1 MGPRDRFLMGV
12 DLRKEVATIEA
23 AYNDSRGVT
32 AEFNKNVLLV
42 LNRELSADF
51 DVDAFEHVAFYDRK
65 HHRIEMHLRSLTEQS
80 VTIPEAGVFDL
91 ERGETIRTEISCKY
105 DRASID
111 RLFEMTGLEVEIW
124 QADPD
129 NLYALVVARVKR

>member
-1 MGPRDRFLMGV
+1 
-12 DLRKEVATIEA
+12 
-23 AYNDSRGVT
+23 
-32 AEFNKNVLLV
+32 
-42 LNRELSADF
+42 
-51 DVDAFEHVAFYDRK
+51 
-65 HHRIEMHLRSLTEQS
+65 
-80 VTIPEAGVFDL
+80 VFDL
-91 ERGETIRTEISCKY
+91 DRGETIRTEISCKY